1 MSAKKTTLY
10 YHKYRYF
17 PYERD
22 FAIREVKTVL
32 KPKRIEFSDN
42 HIDIWGEFSECALKK
57 LVYFSGY
64 EDGKSK
70 SNTLQYD
77 LEQQNGSS
85 NAKKKQSTRYSVH
98 GMHEYKGKFNPQVVR
113 SILNFLGIEEGDK
126 VFDPFC
132 GSGTTLIE
140 CTHAGISAVGCDI
153 NPFAS
158 FLSNAKLKALSVPV
172 EKIVETGERIFS
184 LTESDSPSFSYS
196 KTEREK
202 YLKEWFMPEML
213 LPIEQF
219 RVHTM
224 KWAKSSSSIYLT
236 IASNLLRDY
245 SLQEPKDLRIR
256 RRKSPMPETPWIEA
270 LKDFFDICASKIE
283 ATQHKLG
290 VMPSKNRA
298 YKADVRNLSLQP
310 KRWTIKPPYT
320 AAITSP
326 PYATALPYID
336 TQRLSLV
343 WLGLCKPSEIRVYE
357 SLLTGSREFR
367 SSGRRVWLKKMSDNE
382 ENLPDSLYDLCLELQ
397 NALSDTDGFR
407 RQVVPSLLYRYFADM
422 QLMFRNT
429 YPLMKSNAPFALIVG
444 HNHTTLGGKRFDI
457 DTPKYLVELA
467 LNTGWKLDQVIPLQT
482 YQRYD
487 LHQKNSVTAETLII
501 LKKP

>member
-1 MSAKKTTLY
+1 MSAKKITLY
-10 YHKYRYF
+10 YHRYRYF

-22 FAIREVKTVL
+22 FAIKEVKATL
-32 KPKRIEFSDN
+32 KPKRIELSDD
-42 HIDIWGEFSECALKK
+42 HIDIWGEFSERELKK

-70 SNTLQYD
+70 CNTLQYD
-77 LEQQNGSS
+77 LEQQNGFS
-85 NAKKKQSTRYSVH
+85 NSKKKQSTRYSVH
-98 GMHEYKGKFNPQVVR
+98 GLHEYKGKFNPQVVR
-113 SILNFLGIEEGDK
+113 SILNFLGIKEGDK

-132 GSGTTLIE
+132 GSGTTLVE
-140 CTHAGISAVGCDI
+140 CTHASIYAVGCDI

-184 LTESDSPSFSYS
+184 LTESGSPSFSFL
-196 KTEREK
+196 KTERGK
-202 YLKEWFMPEML
+202 YLKEWFVPEIL
-213 LPIEQF
+213 LSIEQF
-219 RVHTM
+219 LVHTM
-224 KWAKSSSSIYLT
+224 KLAKSSSSIYLS

-256 RRKSPMPETPWIEA
+256 RRKSPRPETPWIEA

-283 ATQHKLG
+283 ATQRKIG
-290 VMPSKNRA
+290 VISSKNHA
-298 YKADVRNLSLQP
+298 YKADARNLALQP
-310 KRWTIKPPYT
+310 KHWTIKPPYT

-343 WLGLCKPSEIRVYE
+343 WLGLCKPSEIRFYE

-367 SSGRRVWLKKMSDNE
+367 SSKRRVWLKKMSDNE

-397 NALSDTDGFR
+397 NSLSNTDGFR

>member
-1 MSAKKTTLY
+1 
-10 YHKYRYF
+10 
-17 PYERD
+17 
-22 FAIREVKTVL
+22 
-32 KPKRIEFSDN
+32 
-42 HIDIWGEFSECALKK
+42 
-57 LVYFSGY
+57 
-64 EDGKSK
+64 
-70 SNTLQYD
+70 
-77 LEQQNGSS
+77 
-85 NAKKKQSTRYSVH
+85 
-98 GMHEYKGKFNPQVVR
+98 
-113 SILNFLGIEEGDK
+113 
-126 VFDPFC
+126 
-132 GSGTTLIE
+132 
-140 CTHAGISAVGCDI
+140 
-153 NPFAS
+153 
-158 FLSNAKLKALSVPV
+158 
-172 EKIVETGERIFS
+172 
-184 LTESDSPSFSYS
+184 
-196 KTEREK
+196 
-202 YLKEWFMPEML
+202 MPEML

-219 RVHTM
+219 RDHTM

-290 VMPSKNRA
+290 IMPSKNRA
-298 YKADVRNLSLQP
+298 YKADVRNLALQP
-310 KRWTIKPPYT
+310 KHWTIKPPYT

>member
-1 MSAKKTTLY
+1 MSAQKITLY

-22 FAIREVKTVL
+22 FAIKEVKTVL

-42 HIDIWGEFSECALKK
+42 HVDVWGEFSESDLRK

-64 EDGKSK
+64 EDDKSK
-70 SNTLQYD
+70 FNTLQYD
-77 LEQQNGSS
+77 LEQQNGFS
-85 NAKKKQSTRYSVH
+85 NSEKKQSTRYSVH

-113 SILNFLGIEEGDK
+113 SILNFLGIEEDDK

-140 CTHAGISAVGCDI
+140 CAHAGIFAVGCDI

-158 FLSNAKLKALSVPV
+158 FLSNAKLKALSIPV
-172 EKIVETGERIFS
+172 EKLVETGKKIFS
-184 LTESDSPSFSYS
+184 LTESGLPSFTYS

-202 YLKEWFMPEML
+202 YLKEWFTPEIL

-224 KWAKSSSSIYLT
+224 KLAKSGSNIYLT

-270 LKDFFDICASKIE
+270 LREFFDICASKIE
-283 ATQHKLG
+283 ASQHKLG

-310 KRWTIKPPYT
+310 KHWTIKPPYT

-382 ENLPDSLYDLCLELQ
+382 ENLPVPLYDLCRELQ
-397 NALSDTDGFR
+397 TSLSDTDGFR

-429 YPLMKSNAPFALIVG
+429 YPLMKSDAPFALIVG